1 MHHCI
6 NVSNL
11 FKIEIGY
18 FTLKLTKYS
27 TFEQNNFFFG
37 FKTLFLT
44 NEALLFLVSSVRTT
58 FFWAKFFLDNIY
70 LGPKA
75 YFRPNVF
82 MCPITSWAQ
91 YLCLTNSISNNQI
104 LGIHFTTI
112 YFQHFLLLTIL
123 HFVTH
128 MSFYQKIGFDRHTL
142 IYKTIIL
149 DEPRHA
155 LLTVNGQYFC
165 GE

>member
-1 MHHCI
+1 MFGQHFVLLTTI
-6 NVSNL
+6 ILSRGLLIYTL
-11 FKIEIGY
+11 FWR
-18 FTLKLTKYS
+18 
-27 TFEQNNFFFG
+27 QFFFG
-37 FKTLFLT
+37 P
-44 NEALLFLVSSVRTT
+44 N
-58 FFWAKFFLDNIY
+58 FFLDNIY

-112 YFQHFLLLTIL
+112 YFQHFLLLTIV

-128 MSFYQKIGFDRHTL
+128 MSFFKKIWFDRHTL